1 MNTKKTLMQFV
12 ETGGRVFLAKPIVDS
27 GYYYATNGR
36 IAIRMP
42 NDGSLT
48 SDETSAANSHERL
61 PDVIK
66 TIEEKLRIG
75 GGQTFVPV
83 AMPSA
88 VRPCPDCFGYGKF
101 KKCNECE
108 DGEFWHGS
116 HWYVCLQC
124 EGSGTL
130 IGGVGDDDEQCE
142 TCDGT
147 GNIPENVVINGSV
160 FYGPFIKRIASLPNI
175 EISAKRFAIF
185 RFTGGMGVIL
195 PIHQH

>member
-12 ETGGRVFLAKPIVDS
+12 ETGGREYLSKIIVDGS
-27 GYYYATNGR
+27 YYYATNGR
-36 IAIRMP
+36 MAVRVA
-42 NDGSLT
+42 NDGSL
-48 SDETSAANSHERL
+48 AADDVNVASLHEKL
-61 PDVIK
+61 SEVIR
-66 TIEEKLRIG
+66 TIEGMLLTDG
-75 GGQTFVPV
+75 SNAFFSVD
-83 AMPSA
+83 MPSA
-88 VRPCPDCFGYGKF
+88 VKPCPDCFGYGKF

-108 DGEFWHGS
+108 DGEFMHGS
-116 HWYVCLQC
+116 HWYTCLEC

-130 IGGVGDDDEQCE
+130 VGAGGDDDEKCE
-142 TCDGT
+142 TCDGN